1 MEILS
6 RDELSALVER
16 PQEIG
21 VSIYMPTHRTGDI
34 EQDPIRL
41 KNLLRE
47 AEGQLVDYGISV
59 SDAGKLLEPA
69 SSCCPIRISGSI
81 KVMVWPFSFRLKYF
95 DTIGSPAISRS

>member
-47 AEGQLVDYGISV
+47 AEDQLVDYGISMP
-59 SDAGKLLEPA
+59 DAGGLLEPA
-69 SSCCPIRISGSI
+69 EQLLPDSHFWQHQGDGLAIFISP
-81 KVMVWPFSFRLKYF
+81 VYF
-95 DTIGSPAISRS
+95 DTIGFPTVSRS